1 MALTK
6 KKGPVTTPKLP
17 NIEALKKVN
26 NITPVHFITTY
37 SMQSTR

>member
-26 NITPVHFITTY
+26 NNFITTY